1 MKSDQVIVSFRGVR
15 KTYDGETLVVKSLDL
30 DIYQGEFLTL
40 LGPSGSGKTT
50 CLMMLAGFEFPT
62 GGEIW
67 LDGKLLNKVP
77 PHKRDIGMVFQNYA
91 LFPHLSVQQNVE
103 YPLTVRKLSAAER
116 AERVNTA
123 LRMVRMESFA
133 KRYPAQLS
141 GGQQQRI
148 ALARALVFE
157 PKLVLMDEPLG
168 ALDKQLREH
177 MQYELKSLHEKLGVT
192 FVYVTHDQGE
202 ALTMSDRVAVFDKGI
217 VQQLDTVD
225 HLYEAPCNE
234 FVANF
239 IGDSN
244 RLRGVIEQTRGDY
257 CEIRLADGT
266 RLSGLNVAKA
276 KAGAPAIACIR
287 PERMKLAARIGGM
300 NGQTNAL
307 AGEAKSLIY
316 FGDHVRM
323 RCGVR
328 EQDECFVK
336 VPLGT
341 EALEGF
347 APGAPV
353 ALEFSPEHLR
363 VFA

>member
-15 KTYDGETLVVKSLDL
+15 KTYDGETLVVKQLDL

-50 CLMMLAGFEFPT
+50 CLMMLAGFEFPDRRRDLARRHAAQHRAAAQAQHRH
-62 GGEIW
+62 GVSE
-67 LDGKLLNKVP
+67 LRAVSASDG
-77 PHKRDIGMVFQNYA
+77 
-91 LFPHLSVQQNVE
+91 
-103 YPLTVRKLSAAER
+103 R
-116 AERVNTA
+116 AERRVSADGAQDVRRRARRSRRTT
-123 LRMVRMESFA
+123 RSKMVRMESFA

-177 MQYELKSLHEKLGVT
+177 MQYELKALHEKLGVT

-244 RLRGVIEQTRGDY
+244 KLRGTIDADVDGEFCD
-257 CEIRLADGT
+257 IRLADGT
-266 RLSGLNVAKA
+266 RVS
-276 KAGAPAIACIR
+276 PAATSAARSRARRPIACIR
-287 PERMKLAARIGGM
+287 PERMKLSRNARRGRAPTRSRARRAA
-300 NGQTNAL
+300 
-307 AGEAKSLIY
+307 
-316 FGDHVRM
+316 
-323 RCGVR
+323 
-328 EQDECFVK
+328 
-336 VPLGT
+336 
-341 EALEGF
+341 
-347 APGAPV
+347 
-353 ALEFSPEHLR
+353 
-363 VFA
+363 

>member
-1 MKSDQVIVSFRGVR
+1 MKTDQVIVSFRGVR

-62 GGEIW
+62 GGEIR
-67 LDGKLLNKVP
+67 LDGQLLNTVP
-77 PHKRDIGMVFQNYA
+77 PHKRNIGMVFQNYA
-91 LFPHLSVQQNVE
+91 LFPHLTVEQNVA
-103 YPLTVRKLSAAER
+103 YPLTVRKMDAAER
-116 AERVNTA
+116 ADRVAEA
-123 LRMVRMESFA
+123 LKMVRMESFA

-148 ALARALVFE
+148 ALSRALVFQ
-157 PKLVLMDEPLG
+157 PRLVLMDEPLG

-177 MQYELKSLHEKLGVT
+177 MQYELKALHDKLGLT

-225 HLYEAPCNE
+225 RLYETPCNE

-244 RLRGVIEQTRGDY
+244 RLQGTISDVDGEF
-257 CEIRLADGT
+257 CRLRLRDGT
-266 RLSGLNVAKA
+266 HVVGRNIANA
-276 KAGAPAIACIR
+276 RAGAQAIGCIR
-287 PERMKLAARIGGM
+287 PERLRLASHAGAREGG
-300 NGQTNAL
+300 NAL
-307 AGEAKSLIY
+307 ASEVRGLIY
-316 FGDHVRM
+316 YGDHVRM
-323 RCGVR
+323 RCAVR

-341 EALEGF
+341 EALDTY

-353 ALEFSPEHLR
+353 ALEFAREHLR
-363 VFA
+363 IFA